1 MTRKENV
8 IRVMRQEPPLWTPN
22 LSTDIDLVLQSAV
35 MERYEG
41 RGVGK
46 DEFGVTYQYNKE
58 ARGPVQC
65 PGDRVVKEIENW
77 RDYVVFPDLENRDWE
92 SAARRDTAGWDRKNK
107 FSVVQ
112 MFNGMFE
119 RSHMLMGYEDTL
131 CALLT
136 DADVMEDFY
145 TAFTD
150 YRIGMIR
157 KIAEY
162 YKPDAVMVFDDYAAK
177 DALMMS
183 VETWREL
190 FKGQLKRLIDAVHEC
205 GMYYILHCCGY
216 LRPLLE
222 DFIEIGADAVHP
234 VQAENQ
240 PQELKQKYKGQITFC
255 GCYDNVHILDREG
268 AADEEIVEEAR
279 HIMEDIA
286 PGGSFIAW
294 QSFFCQ
300 NGELYRR
307 EIQKYIDRELAD
319 KKIEIE
325 RR

>member
-8 IRVMRQEPPLWTPN
+8 IRVMKQEQPLWTPS
-22 LSTDIDLVLQSAV
+22 LFTDIDLVLQSAV

-92 SAARRDTAGWDRKNK
+92 SAARRDTAGWDRENK

-136 DADVMEDFY
+136 DADVMEDF
-145 TAFTD
+145 
-150 YRIGMIR
+150 
-157 KIAEY
+157 
-162 YKPDAVMVFDDYAAK
+162 
-177 DALMMS
+177 
-183 VETWREL
+183 
-190 FKGQLKRLIDAVHEC
+190 
-205 GMYYILHCCGY
+205 
-216 LRPLLE
+216 
-222 DFIEIGADAVHP
+222 
-234 VQAENQ
+234 
-240 PQELKQKYKGQITFC
+240 
-255 GCYDNVHILDREG
+255 
-268 AADEEIVEEAR
+268 
-279 HIMEDIA
+279 
-286 PGGSFIAW
+286 
-294 QSFFCQ
+294 
-300 NGELYRR
+300 
-307 EIQKYIDRELAD
+307 
-319 KKIEIE
+319 
-325 RR
+325 